1 MSHSGGH
8 KRARN
13 GRWDGGGLGGVCLES
28 ADVDVHRISGPARVE
43 NANLGEGSLP
53 RCPQCGG
60 LYVTRLQARGKTGKV
75 RKLYRC
81 LYCRRQFSA
90 TVGTIFHDSHM
101 PLTDWLLVI
110 YLMDSSKRRISAKE
124 VERMLGVSY
133 ETAWNMHHRIG
144 QAMEK
149 EDQKAFLQK
158 LVGVIGAQE

>member
-1 MSHSGGH
+1 MSYPTLRQTLEKFVSQE
-8 KRARN
+8 
-13 GRWDGGGLGGVCLES
+13 VCLAHLE
-28 ADVDVHRISGPARVE
+28 RIRWPDG
-43 NANLGEGSLP
+43 P
-53 RCPQCGG
+53 RCPKCRGPQ
-60 LYVTRLQARGKTGKV
+60 VIRFQARGKTGKV

-90 TVGTIFHDSHM
+90 TAGTLFHDSHL

-149 EDQKAFLQK
+149 EDQKAFLRK
-158 LVGVIGAQE
+158 LIGVIGVQD

>member
-1 MSHSGGH
+1 MSYPTLRQTLDKFVSDEACHEH
-8 KRARN
+8 L
-13 GRWDGGGLGGVCLES
+13 GRIRWPTG
-28 ADVDVHRISGPARVE
+28 
-43 NANLGEGSLP
+43 P
-53 RCPQCGG
+53 RCPKCRNAD
-60 LYVTRLQARGKTGKV
+60 VIRFQAKGKTGKP

-110 YLMDSSKRRISAKE
+110 YLMDSSKRRISAKQ

-133 ETAWNMHHRIG
+133 GTAWNMHHRIG

-149 EDQKAFLQK
+149 EGLKAFLQK
-158 LVGVIGAQE
+158 LIGVIGVQESEGGGNAGV

>member
-1 MSHSGGH
+1 MRYPTLRQTLEKFVSDEACH
-8 KRARN
+8 KHL
-13 GRWDGGGLGGVCLES
+13 GRIRWPTG
-28 ADVDVHRISGPARVE
+28 
-43 NANLGEGSLP
+43 P
-53 RCPQCGG
+53 RCPKCKGADV
-60 LYVTRLQARGKTGKV
+60 LRFQAQGKTGKP

-90 TVGTIFHDSHM
+90 TVGTIFHDSHL

-133 ETAWNMHHRIG
+133 ETAWNMHRRIG

-149 EDQKAFLQK
+149 EDQKAFLRE
-158 LVGVIGAQE
+158 LIEVIGVQESEVGGKGGI

>member
-1 MSHSGGH
+1 MSYPTLRQTLEKFVSQEACLAHLE
-8 KRARN
+8 RI
-13 GRWDGGGLGGVCLES
+13 RWPDG
-28 ADVDVHRISGPARVE
+28 
-43 NANLGEGSLP
+43 P
-53 RCPQCGG
+53 RCLKCRGPH
-60 LYVTRLQARGKTGKV
+60 VIRFQARGKTGKV

-90 TVGTIFHDSHM
+90 TVGTLFHDSHL

-149 EDQKAFLQK
+149 EGLKAFLQK
-158 LVGVIGAQE
+158 LIGVIGVQESEGGGNAGV

>member
-1 MSHSGGH
+1 MRYPTLRQTLEKFVSDEACHEH
-8 KRARN
+8 L
-13 GRWDGGGLGGVCLES
+13 GRIRWPTGPCCPKCKG
-28 ADVDVHRISGPARVE
+28 ADVIRF
-43 NANLGEGSLP
+43 
-53 RCPQCGG
+53 
-60 LYVTRLQARGKTGKV
+60 QAKGKTGKP

-90 TVGTIFHDSHM
+90 TVGTIFHDSHL

-149 EDQKAFLQK
+149 QDQKAFLRK
-158 LVGVIGAQE
+158 LIGVQESEVGGKGGI

>member
-1 MSHSGGH
+1 MDYPTLRQTLEKFVSDEACHEH
-8 KRARN
+8 L
-13 GRWDGGGLGGVCLES
+13 GRIRWPT
-28 ADVDVHRISGPARVE
+28 GPC
-43 NANLGEGSLP
+43 
-53 RCPQCGG
+53 CPKCKGAH
-60 LYVTRLQARGKTGKV
+60 VIRFQAKGKTGKP

-133 ETAWNMHHRIG
+133 ETAWHMRDRIR
-144 QAMEK
+144 QAMKK
-149 EDQKAFLQK
+149 EDQKVFLKK
-158 LVGVIGAQE
+158 LIGVIGVQESEVGGHGDI